1 MAQKVVMILFYFVC
15 YNTLLQLGSPLLYLQ
30 RISPQV
36 LLGFTARW
44 RRGRDGVQGSGVTHC
59 RVRVCSTLLQP
70 EPLEVGFGV

>member
-36 LLGFTARW
+36 LPCFT
-44 RRGRDGVQGSGVTHC
+44 VQGVWL
-59 RVRVCSTLLQP
+59 RVESLILHFLVRGQALGCTPSVQRPGLRV
-70 EPLEVGFGV
+70 